1 MLAELDDGYARRV
14 EEMGG
19 PAADRWYREEVMAF
33 LVLLPGRGVESVE
46 VNYGGWMMD
55 GLRQVGMILRG
66 FRRAPGF
73 AVLAV
78 LTLALGIG
86 ANALIFA
93 IADRALFRPLPYPDA
108 DRIVSVLDGWGT
120 SPGSLEILQR
130 EMGTVATIGGA
141 IDASGMTLESA
152 DGGARRVSVARATP
166 EYLEALGVEPTL
178 GRRFLPEESQ
188 RGRGQVVLLSAD
200 FHASDFGG
208 DPGAIGQDL
217 VLDGDSYEIVGVLPQ
232 AFDFPSARNDLWIPA
247 LMDGSPENAG
257 YHWGMGVMTLIA
269 RLDPASTPDLTRQEL
284 VRAQGDVR
292 LANPLWTP
300 PPNMWDDARVTPIQD
315 ARGQWARTP
324 IFLLLGAVLVVLLVV
339 CANVANLLLSR
350 GLARQRDLAVR
361 TALGAGRRR
370 LAINEIMEVLVLGAM
385 GCGLGLLLA
394 GAGLDLL
401 RPLLPPEVPG
411 AEAVGLDARV
421 ILFTIGVTAVVALL
435 AGLAPAFRV
444 GRGTPGDFLRDAG
457 RGRVGSRKRH
467 RVTRVLVAA
476 QMAAAVVLVT
486 GAGLLG
492 RSLEKMTR
500 VDPGFAPEGRVTA
513 RFDLPPGLQHD
524 LETHI
529 RYVGEIHAALAAD
542 PMLDR
547 VALASSLPF
556 GSESEQMAVFIDG
569 VTDDPNALPS
579 VLRRRVTPNYFE
591 TMGVPVLDGRLFD
604 ETDGVGTPLVVMI
617 DQTFADRFFPG
628 EDPIGRIVRYP
639 WRGAPPME
647 IVGLVGGTQDNDLA
661 TAMPAT
667 VYMPVAQL
675 PGGQLGHAVV
685 IATGRDPGSALGAI
699 QNRARNFDG
708 RMAVSEM
715 AEYPELLVDS
725 LAVPRLLTLL
735 LVLFAGSTL
744 VLGCIG
750 VYGVAAFSARERIR
764 EIGVRMTLGAHPS
777 EIRKRFFR
785 EGLIL
790 AIPGGVIGLVVAA
803 AVGRSLS
810 AFLYEVSPFDPVTF
824 ITVPLI
830 LVGAALLAVYGPA
843 RRATRVDPASVL
855 REG

>member
-1 MLAELDDGYARRV
+1 
-14 EEMGG
+14 
-19 PAADRWYREEVMAF
+19 
-33 LVLLPGRGVESVE
+33 
-46 VNYGGWMMD
+46 
-55 GLRQVGMILRG
+55 
-66 FRRAPGF
+66 
-73 AVLAV
+73 
-78 LTLALGIG
+78 
-86 ANALIFA
+86 
-93 IADRALFRPLPYPDA
+93 
-108 DRIVSVLDGWGT
+108 
-120 SPGSLEILQR
+120 
-130 EMGTVATIGGA
+130 
-141 IDASGMTLESA
+141 
-152 DGGARRVSVARATP
+152 
-166 EYLEALGVEPTL
+166 
-178 GRRFLPEESQ
+178 
-188 RGRGQVVLLSAD
+188 
-200 FHASDFGG
+200 
-208 DPGAIGQDL
+208 
-217 VLDGDSYEIVGVLPQ
+217 
-232 AFDFPSARNDLWIPA
+232 
-247 LMDGSPENAG
+247 
-257 YHWGMGVMTLIA
+257 MGVMTLLG
-269 RLDPASTPDLTRQEL
+269 RLDPSSTPDLTRQEL
-284 VRAQGDVR
+284 VRAQSEVR

-300 PPNMWDDARVTPIQD
+300 PPDMWDDARVTPIQD

-370 LAINEIMEVLVLGAM
+370 LAVHEILEVLVLGAI
-385 GCGLGLLLA
+385 GCGLGLMLA

-411 AEAVGLDARV
+411 VDAVSLDARV

-435 AGLAPAFRV
+435 AGLAPAIRV
-444 GRGTPGDFLRDAG
+444 GRGSPGDFLRDAG

-467 RVTRVLVAA
+467 RATRVLVAA

-492 RSLEKMTR
+492 RSLEKMTE
-500 VDPGFAPEGRVTA
+500 VDPGFVPEDRVTA
-513 RFDLPPGLQHD
+513 RIDLPPGLQHD

-529 RYVGEIHAALAAD
+529 RYVEEIQAAMVAD
-542 PMLDR
+542 PALDR

-579 VLRRRVTPNYFE
+579 VLRRRVTPNFFE
-591 TMGVPVLDGRLFD
+591 TMGVPVLAGRLFD

-647 IVGLVGGTQDNDLA
+647 VVGVVGGTQDDDLA
-661 TAMPAT
+661 TAMPPT
-667 VYMPVAQL
+667 VYMPVSQL

-685 IATGRDPGSALGAI
+685 VATGRDPGAALGAI
-699 QNRARNFDG
+699 QARARAFDD

-744 VLGCIG
+744 ALGCIG

-777 EIRKRFFR
+777 EIRKSFLR

-790 AIPGGVIGLVVAA
+790 ALPGGIIGLVVAA
-803 AVGRSLS
+803 AAGRSLRV
-810 AFLYEVSPFDPVTF
+810 FLYEISPFDPVTF
-824 ITVPLI
+824 VTVPLI